1 MTSRRDSHSSR
12 QIRQQARGSLPL
24 KSYTGQQTTGSS
36 PTLPKKTNLAWQ
48 RKPKRPDATKKR
60 QANGEMAT
68 RWCRCAC
75 KAKMISVGPIST
87 MSGPRPETKTPNRLN
102 RSTSTKETRPSS
114 PESSHPGG
122 ETAATICTETKTRRK
137 NQWMSPLPKTKWRRL
152 TASSLSA
159 GQMETFSR
167 TIR

>member
-1 MTSRRDSHSSR
+1 MTSRSDSHSSR
-12 QIRQQARGSLPL
+12 QIRQQALGSLPL
-24 KSYTGQQTTGSS
+24 KSSTGQQTTGSS

-48 RKPKRPDATKKR
+48 RKTKRPDSTKKR
-60 QANGEMAT
+60 QASGEMAT

-87 MSGPRPETKTPNRLN
+87 TSGPRPETKTPSRLN
-102 RSTSTKETRPSS
+102 PSTLTKGTRPTS

-122 ETAATICTETKTRRK
+122 QTAATLCTETKTRRK
-137 NQWMSPLPKTKWRRL
+137 NQWMPTLPKTKWRRL

-159 GQMETFSR
+159 GRMETCSR
-167 TIR
+167 TIW